1 MKKRRL
7 ILCSLVSLIMV
18 FVMAVPMTA
27 SAARNVAKTGNT
39 EYATLDAAVA
49 AAQDG
54 DTVTLL
60 ASTSI
65 DENVIIQ
72 KNITLNLA
80 GQTLLANA
88 NLQAEG
94 QLNITDTNGGKIILQ
109 QDKTQNNNDSASIIS
124 KGTDAKI
131 TLDKGSVMVIGSF
144 RTGYAFYARDGG
156 TIVINGGT
164 VDAQDAALT
173 GNNTTGDMNFEVN
186 GGVLTAKQ
194 GPAIYMPGQIS
205 LKITGGTLNGGISL
219 RMGHVVISGGT
230 INAATDNLDDPK
242 DYYSYSGN
250 AWLPDALYV
259 FGGTYTSAS
268 GNDLELQITG
278 GTFNCENGKGSGI
291 AIYDIGKTA
300 QKMNTSI
307 SGNTV
312 VKTNAK
318 SRDAYQILS
327 LSDIGVDNP
336 KTGYGNAEYTGK
348 AESSI
353 SGGTF
358 SSSPVKYV
366 VDGKIAI
373 KFTSGQNENYYV
385 GTEKEIQAIVKD
397 AKADDAIDVLKGS
410 VNLKITTG
418 GVKVTNSGGTVT
430 VNDKA
435 VKQNDTITTA
445 DRDIFGDTTVVRY
458 AGATRYD
465 TALETAD
472 ALKRSLGVD
481 KFNNIIIADGN
492 NYPDALAGSY
502 LAKVKKAPLILVD
515 RSIASENTICEYID
529 ANLTDKG
536 TVYLLGGKN
545 AITQR
550 FEKSLENNKVVRLAG
565 NTRYETNLKILEEAN
580 AAKQDLLVCTGEGFA
595 DSLSASA
602 VGEPILLVDNSGLLD
617 NQTKY
622 LKKADVKDVY
632 LIGGSDVVKSKIAT
646 AMKEYDQDGKVERI
660 AGDNR
665 YKTSVAVAQK
675 FFSDKND
682 TVVLA
687 YAMNFPDGLAGGPL
701 AMSLDSPLLLVDES
715 GVQDAA
721 DYAKTAGVQKA
732 VVLGGEKLISNT
744 SVAKII
750 Q

>member
-1 MKKRRL
+1 M
-7 ILCSLVSLIMV
+7 
-18 FVMAVPMTA
+18 
-27 SAARNVAKTGNT
+27 
-39 EYATLDAAVA
+39 
-49 AAQDG
+49 
-54 DTVTLL
+54 
-60 ASTSI
+60 
-65 DENVIIQ
+65 
-72 KNITLNLA
+72 
-80 GQTLLANA
+80 
-88 NLQAEG
+88 
-94 QLNITDTNGGKIILQ
+94 
-109 QDKTQNNNDSASIIS
+109 
-124 KGTDAKI
+124 
-131 TLDKGSVMVIGSF
+131 
-144 RTGYAFYARDGG
+144 
-156 TIVINGGT
+156 
-164 VDAQDAALT
+164 
-173 GNNTTGDMNFEVN
+173 
-186 GGVLTAKQ
+186 
-194 GPAIYMPGQIS
+194 
-205 LKITGGTLNGGISL
+205 
-219 RMGHVVISGGT
+219 
-230 INAATDNLDDPK
+230 
-242 DYYSYSGN
+242 
-250 AWLPDALYV
+250 
-259 FGGTYTSAS
+259 
-268 GNDLELQITG
+268 
-278 GTFNCENGKGSGI
+278 
-291 AIYDIGKTA
+291 
-300 QKMNTSI
+300 
-307 SGNTV
+307 
-312 VKTNAK
+312 
-318 SRDAYQILS
+318 
-327 LSDIGVDNP
+327 
-336 KTGYGNAEYTGK
+336 
-348 AESSI
+348 
-353 SGGTF
+353 
-358 SSSPVKYV
+358 
-366 VDGKIAI
+366 
-373 KFTSGQNENYYV
+373 
-385 GTEKEIQAIVKD
+385 
-397 AKADDAIDVLKGS
+397 
-410 VNLKITTG
+410 
-418 GVKVTNSGGTVT
+418 
-430 VNDKA
+430 
-435 VKQNDTITTA
+435 
-445 DRDIFGDTTVVRY
+445 
-458 AGATRYD
+458 
-465 TALETAD
+465 
-472 ALKRSLGVD
+472 D
-481 KFNNIIIADGN
+481 KFDNIIIADGN

-565 NTRYETNLKILEEAN
+565 NTRYETNLKILEEAD

-721 DYAKTAGVQKA
+721 DYAKTASVQKA